1 MSIQAEIHATAG
13 GFSIQA
19 EVDASP
25 GSCTAIVGPNGA
37 GKTTLIHALAG
48 LIPVQR
54 GRVVLAGQVVD
65 DPAQGIWVPSD
76 RRPMALHSQHNLL
89 FPHLSVVDNV
99 AFGPRSSGLANRPA
113 RQQAE
118 EWLHKLGLA
127 DVAGLRPAQL
137 SGGQAQRVG
146 LARAAACQP
155 DVLLLDESLASLDA
169 ETRTD
174 VRHLLADI
182 PATRV
187 LITHDPVE
195 ARVLADQLLVMERGR
210 IVQGGTPEEVTADPR
225 TPWTAGLLDI
235 NLLTGHAAST
245 KVALDCGLAL
255 TTATPMTGPVL
266 VTFSPAAVTLSTAE
280 PHTSARN
287 TWEAE
292 VARIQPENDR
302 VRVLLG
308 APAPCHVWVTAQAV
322 GELDLRAGSRCW
334 AALKATE
341 LTVRNA

>member
-1 MSIQAEIHATAG
+1 MSIQAEIHAATG
-13 GFSIQA
+13 GFAIRAQL
-19 EVDASP
+19 DAST

-48 LIPVQR
+48 LIPLQK
-54 GRVVLAGQVVD
+54 GRIVLAGQVVD
-65 DPAQGIWVPSD
+65 DPIQGVQVPPN
-76 RRPMALHSQHNLL
+76 RRPIALHSQHNLL

-99 AFGPRSSGLANRPA
+99 AFGPRCSGLATRQA
-113 RQQAE
+113 RQRAE
-118 EWLHKLGLA
+118 EWLHKLRLA
-127 DVAGLRPAQL
+127 DLAYLRPAQL
-137 SGGQAQRVG
+137 SGGQEQRVG

-174 VRHLLADI
+174 VRHLLADMS
-182 PATRV
+182 ATRV

-195 ARVLADQLLVMERGR
+195 ARVLADQLLVMEGGE
-210 IVQGGTPEEVTADPR
+210 IVQAGTPEEVAADPR

-235 NLLTGHAAST
+235 NLLTGTASGT
-245 KVALDCGLAL
+245 EVALGGGLAL
-255 TTATPMTGPVL
+255 TTATPMNGPVL
-266 VTFSPAAVTLSTAE
+266 VTFSPAAVTLSAAE

-287 TWEAE
+287 TWQAE
-292 VARIQPENDR
+292 VARIQPESDR

-308 APAPCHVWVTAQAV
+308 TPVPCQAWVTAQAV
-322 GELDLRAGSRCW
+322 GELDLKIGSRCW

-341 LTVRNA
+341 LTVRKA

>member
-1 MSIQAEIHATAG
+1 MSIQAEIQAATG
-13 GFSIQA
+13 GFAIQA
-19 EVDASP
+19 EFDAP
-25 GSCTAIVGPNGA
+25 QGSCTAIVGPNGA

-48 LIPVQR
+48 LIPLQK
-54 GRVVLAGQVVD
+54 GRIVLAGQLVD
-65 DPAQGIWVPSD
+65 DATQGVHVPSN
-76 RRPMALHSQHNLL
+76 RRPIALHSQHNLL

-99 AFGPRSSGLANRPA
+99 AFGPQCSGLSTRLA
-113 RQQAE
+113 RQRAE
-118 EWLHKLGLA
+118 EWLHKVGLA
-127 DVAGLRPAQL
+127 DMAELRPAQL

-195 ARVLADQLLVMERGR
+195 ARVLADQLLVMERGE
-210 IVQGGTPEEVTADPR
+210 IVQTGTPEEVTADPR

-235 NLLTGHAAST
+235 NLLTGQAIGTH
-245 KVALDCGLAL
+245 VALDCGLAL

-287 TWEAE
+287 TWQAE
-292 VARIQPENDR
+292 VARIQPESDR

-308 APAPCHVWVTAQAV
+308 APAPCHVWVTPQAAN
-322 GELDLRAGSRCW
+322 ELGLSAGTRCW

-341 LTVRNA
+341 LTVREA

>member
-1 MSIQAEIHATAG
+1 MSIQAEFQAAAG
-13 GFSIQA
+13 DFAIQA
-19 EVDASP
+19 AFDAP
-25 GSCTAIVGPNGA
+25 TGSCTAIVGPNGA
-37 GKTTLIHALAG
+37 GKTTLVHALAG

-54 GRVVLAGQVVD
+54 GSVVLAGQLVD
-65 DPAQGIWVPSD
+65 EPTQKIRVPPD
-76 RRPMALHSQHNLL
+76 RRPIALHSQHNLL

-99 AFGPRSSGLANRPA
+99 AFGPRCSGLSPRSA
-113 RQQAE
+113 RQRAE
-118 EWLHKLGLA
+118 EWLHKVRLA
-127 DVAGLRPAQL
+127 HLAGLRPAEL

-146 LARAAACQP
+146 LARAAACEP
-155 DVLLLDESLASLDA
+155 AVLLLDESLASLDA

-195 ARVLADQLLVMERGR
+195 TRILADQLLVMEDGR
-210 IVQGGTPEEVTADPR
+210 IVQSGTPEEVAADPR
-225 TPWTAGLLDI
+225 TPWTAGLLDV
-235 NLLTGHAAST
+235 NLLTGQAIGT
-245 KVALDCGLAL
+245 RVALDCGLNL

-266 VTFSPAAVTLSTAE
+266 VTFSPAAITLSTAD

-292 VARIQPENDR
+292 VARIQPEGDR

-308 APAPCHVWVTAQAV
+308 SPAPCHVWVTPQAV
-322 GELDLRAGSRCW
+322 GELGLSAGSRCW

-341 LTVRNA
+341 LTVRDA

>member
-1 MSIQAEIHATAG
+1 MSIQAEIHASAG
-13 GFSIQA
+13 AFSVQA
-19 EVDASP
+19 EVNAP
-25 GSCTAIVGPNGA
+25 TGSCTAIVGPNGA
-37 GKTTLIHALAG
+37 GKTTLVHVLAG

-65 DPAQGIWVPSD
+65 DPTQAIHVPPD
-76 RRPMALHSQHNLL
+76 RRPIALHSQQNLL
-89 FPHLSVVDNV
+89 FPHLSVLDNV
-99 AFGPRSSGLANRPA
+99 AFGPRCSGMAIRPA

-118 EWLHKLGLA
+118 EWLHRLGLA
-127 DVAGLRPAQL
+127 DLAQLRPAQL

-155 DVLLLDESLASLDA
+155 AVLLLDESLASLDA

-195 ARVLADQLLVMERGR
+195 TRLLADQILVMEKGE
-210 IVQGGTPEEVTADPR
+210 IAQTGTPEEVAADPR

-235 NLLTGHAAST
+235 NLLTGTASGT
-245 KVALDCGLAL
+245 EVALDSGLVL
-255 TTATPMTGPVL
+255 TTATPMSGPVL
-266 VTFSPAAVTLSTAE
+266 VTFSPAAVTLSTSE

-287 TWEAE
+287 TWQAE

-308 APAPCHVWVTAQAV
+308 APVPCQVWVTPQAV
-322 GELDLRAGSRCW
+322 GELGLNTGTRCW

-341 LTVRNA
+341 LTVRDA

>member
-1 MSIQAEIHATAG
+1 MSIQAEIHAAAG

-19 EVDASP
+19 EFNAP
-25 GSCTAIVGPNGA
+25 TGSCTAIVGPNGA
-37 GKTTLIHALAG
+37 GKTTLVHALAG
-48 LIPVQR
+48 LIPLQK
-54 GRVVLAGQVVD
+54 GKIVLAGQMVD
-65 DPAQGIWVPSD
+65 DPAQGAHVPPN
-76 RRPMALHSQHNLL
+76 RRPIALHSQHNLL

-99 AFGPRSSGLANRPA
+99 AFGPRCSGLASRLA
-113 RQQAE
+113 RQRAE
-118 EWLHKLGLA
+118 EWLHKVGLA
-127 DVAGLRPAQL
+127 DMADLRPEQL

-174 VRHLLADI
+174 VRHLLADMS
-182 PATRV
+182 ATRV

-195 ARVLADQLLVMERGR
+195 TRVLADQLLVMEKGE
-210 IVQGGTPEEVTADPR
+210 IVQTGTPEEVTADPR

-235 NLLTGHAAST
+235 NLLAGRAAGT
-245 KVALDCGLAL
+245 EVALDCGLAL

-287 TWEAE
+287 TWQAE
-292 VARIQPENDR
+292 VARIQPESDR

-308 APAPCHVWVTAQAV
+308 SPAPCQVWVTPQAV
-322 GELDLRAGSRCW
+322 GELDLSAGSRCW

-341 LTVRNA
+341 LTVREA

>member
-1 MSIQAEIHATAG
+1 MSIQADIRAAAG
-13 GFSIQA
+13 DFSIQA
-19 EVDASP
+19 TFDAP
-25 GSCTAIVGPNGA
+25 TGSCTAIVGPNGA
-37 GKTTLIHALAG
+37 GKTTLVHTLAG

-65 DPAQGIWVPSD
+65 DPAQRIRVPPD
-76 RRPMALHSQHNLL
+76 RRPIALHSQHNLL

-99 AFGPRSSGLANRPA
+99 AFGPRCSGLAARPA
-113 RQQAE
+113 RQMAE
-118 EWLHKLGLA
+118 EWLHKVGLA
-127 DVAGLRPAQL
+127 DLAALRPAQL
-137 SGGQAQRVG
+137 SGGQAQRAG

-155 DVLLLDESLASLDA
+155 SVLLLDESLASLDA

-195 ARVLADQLLVMERGR
+195 ARVLADQLLVMEKGQ
-210 IVQGGTPEEVTADPR
+210 IVQAGTPEEVAADPR
-225 TPWTAGLLDI
+225 TPWTAGLLDV
-235 NLLTGHAAST
+235 NLLTGRAT
-245 KVALDCGLAL
+245 GTRVALDCGLAL
-255 TTATPMTGPVL
+255 TSATPMTGPVL

-287 TWEAE
+287 TWQAE
-292 VARIQPENDR
+292 VAHIQPESDR
-302 VRVLLG
+302 VRVLLE
-308 APAPCHVWVTAQAV
+308 APVPCQAWVTPQAV
-322 GELDLRAGSRCW
+322 GELGLSAGSRCW

-341 LTVRNA
+341 LTVRDA

>member
-1 MSIQAEIHATAG
+1 MSIQAEIQAAAG

-19 EVDASP
+19 AFDAP
-25 GSCTAIVGPNGA
+25 TGSCTAVVGPNGA
-37 GKTTLIHALAG
+37 GKTTLIHVLAG
-48 LIPVQR
+48 LIPLQQ
-54 GRVVLAGQVVD
+54 GQIVLAGQVVD
-65 DPAQGIWVPSD
+65 DPDQAIWVPPD
-76 RRPMALHSQHNLL
+76 RRPIALHSQHNLL

-99 AFGPRSSGLANRPA
+99 AFGPRCSGLATRPA
-113 RQQAE
+113 RQRAE
-118 EWLHKLGLA
+118 EWLHKVGLA
-127 DVAGLRPAQL
+127 DLANLRPAQL

-146 LARAAACQP
+146 LARAVACEP
-155 DVLLLDESLASLDA
+155 EVLLLDESLASLDA

-182 PATRV
+182 SATRV

-195 ARVLADQLLVMERGR
+195 ARVLADQLLVMEQGR
-210 IVQGGTPEEVTADPR
+210 IVQAGTPEAVAADPR
-225 TPWTAGLLDI
+225 NPWTAGLMDV
-235 NLLTGHAAST
+235 NLLTGHAAGT

-266 VTFSPAAVTLSTAE
+266 VTFSPASITLSATQ

-292 VARIQPENDR
+292 VAHIQPESDR

-308 APAPCHVWVTAQAV
+308 APAPCHVWVTPQAV
-322 GELDLRAGSRCW
+322 GELGLSTGTRCW

-341 LTVRNA
+341 LTVREA

>member
-1 MSIQAEIHATAG
+1 MSIQAEIHASTGA
-13 GFSIQA
+13 FSVQA
-19 EVDASP
+19 EVNAP
-25 GSCTAIVGPNGA
+25 TGSCTAIVGPNGA
-37 GKTTLIHALAG
+37 GKTTLVHVLAG

-65 DPAQGIWVPSD
+65 DPAQAIHVPPD
-76 RRPMALHSQHNLL
+76 RRPIALHSQHNLL
-89 FPHLSVVDNV
+89 FPNLSVVDNV
-99 AFGPRSSGLANRPA
+99 AFGPRCSGLATRPA

-118 EWLHKLGLA
+118 EWLHRLGLA
-127 DVAGLRPAQL
+127 DLAQLRPAQL

-146 LARAAACQP
+146 LARAAACHP
-155 DVLLLDESLASLDA
+155 AVLLLDESLASLDA

-195 ARVLADQLLVMERGR
+195 ARVLADQLLVMEQGQ
-210 IVQGGTPEEVTADPR
+210 IVQTGTPEEVAANPR

-235 NLLTGHAAST
+235 NLLTGHAAGT
-245 KVALDCGLAL
+245 RVRLDGGLTL
-255 TTATPMTGPVL
+255 TTATPMNGPVL

-287 TWEAE
+287 TWQAE
-292 VARIQPENDR
+292 VARIQPESDR

-308 APAPCHVWVTAQAV
+308 APVPCQVWVTPQAV
-322 GELDLRAGSRCW
+322 GELGLNAGSHCW

-341 LTVRNA
+341 LTVRDA

>member
-1 MSIQAEIHATAG
+1 MSIQAEIHAAAG
-13 GFSIQA
+13 GFSIHA
-19 EVDASP
+19 ELNAP
-25 GSCTAIVGPNGA
+25 TGSCTAIVGPNGA

-48 LIPVQR
+48 LIPLRQ
-54 GRVVLAGQVVD
+54 GKVVLAGQVVD
-65 DPAQGIWVPSD
+65 DSAQGIHLPPD
-76 RRPMALHSQHNLL
+76 RRPIALHSQHNLL

-99 AFGPRSSGLANRPA
+99 AFGPRCSGLGTRLA

-118 EWLHKLGLA
+118 GWLHKLGLA
-127 DVAGLRPAQL
+127 DLAHLRPAQL

-155 DVLLLDESLASLDA
+155 EVLLLDESLASLDA

-182 PATRV
+182 QATRV

-195 ARVLADQLLVMERGR
+195 TRVLADQLLVMEGGE
-210 IVQGGTPEEVTADPR
+210 IVQAGTPEAVAADPR

-235 NLLTGHAAST
+235 NLLAGHAAGT
-245 KVALDCGLAL
+245 EVALDCGLSL

-266 VTFSPAAVTLSTAE
+266 VTFSPAAVTLSTAQ

-287 TWEAE
+287 TWESE
-292 VARIQPENDR
+292 VARIQPEGDR

-308 APAPCHVWVTAQAV
+308 APAPCHVWVTPQAAS
-322 GELDLRAGSRCW
+322 ELGLSAGSRCW

-341 LTVRNA
+341 LTVRDA

>member
-1 MSIQAEIHATAG
+1 MSIQADFHAAAG
-13 GFSIQA
+13 DFAIQA
-19 EVDASP
+19 AFDAP
-25 GSCTAIVGPNGA
+25 TGSCTAIVGPNGA
-37 GKTTLIHALAG
+37 GKTTLVHALAG
-48 LIPVQR
+48 LIPVR
-54 GRVVLAGQVVD
+54 HGSVVLAGQLVD
-65 DPAQGIWVPSD
+65 DPAQRIHVPSD
-76 RRPMALHSQHNLL
+76 RRPIALHSQHNLL

-99 AFGPRSSGLANRPA
+99 AFGPRCSGLGARPA
-113 RQQAE
+113 RQRAE
-118 EWLHKLGLA
+118 EWLHKVGLA
-127 DVAGLRPAQL
+127 PLAGLRPAQL

-146 LARAAACQP
+146 LARAAACQTK
-155 DVLLLDESLASLDA
+155 VLLLDESLASLDA

-195 ARVLADQLLVMERGR
+195 TRVLADQLLVMEGGR
-210 IVQGGTPEEVTADPR
+210 IVQSGTPEEVAADPR
-225 TPWTAGLLDI
+225 TPWTAGLLDV
-235 NLLTGHAAST
+235 NLLTGLANGT
-245 KVALDCGLAL
+245 RIDLDYGLTL
-255 TTATPMTGPVL
+255 TSATPMTGPVL

-292 VARIQPENDR
+292 VARIQPEGDR

-308 APAPCHVWVTAQAV
+308 SPAPCHVWVTPQAV
-322 GELDLRAGSRCW
+322 GELGLSAGSRCW

-341 LTVRNA
+341 LTVRDA

>member
-1 MSIQAEIHATAG
+1 MSIQAEILATAG
-13 GFSIQA
+13 SFSINA
-19 EVDASP
+19 EFSAPP

-48 LIPVQR
+48 LIPVKR
-54 GRVVLAGQVVD
+54 GRIVLAGQIVD
-65 DPAQGIWVPSD
+65 DSAQRIQIPPAH
-76 RRPMALHSQHNLL
+76 RPIALHSQHNLL
-89 FPHLSVVDNV
+89 FPHLSVADNV
-99 AFGPRSSGLANRPA
+99 AFGPRCAGLATRPA

-118 EWLHKLGLA
+118 VWLHKMGLA
-127 DVAGLRPAQL
+127 DLADLRPVQL

-169 ETRTD
+169 ETRTH

-195 ARVLADQLLVMERGR
+195 ARVLADQLLVMEKGQ
-210 IVQGGTPEEVTADPR
+210 IVQAGTPEEVTADPR

-235 NLLTGHAAST
+235 NLLTGQST
-245 KVALDCGLAL
+245 GTQVALDCGLVLAS
-255 TTATPMTGPVL
+255 AMPMAGPVL
-266 VTFSPAAVTLSTAE
+266 VTFSPAAITLSATQ

-287 TWEAE
+287 TWQAE
-292 VARIQPENDR
+292 VARIQPEGDR

-308 APAPCHVWVTAQAV
+308 APAPCHVWVTPQAV
-322 GELDLRAGSRCW
+322 GELALSVGSQCW

-341 LTVRNA
+341 LTVREA

>member
-1 MSIQAEIHATAG
+1 MSIHAEIDAATG
-13 GFSIQA
+13 GFSIHA
-19 EVDASP
+19 AFEAP
-25 GSCTAIVGPNGA
+25 TGSCTAIVGPNGA

-48 LIPVQR
+48 LIPLQQ
-54 GRVVLAGQVVD
+54 GRLVLAGQVVD
-65 DPAQGIWVPSD
+65 NPAEGIRVPSD
-76 RRPMALHSQHNLL
+76 RRPIALHSQHNLL

-99 AFGPRSSGLANRPA
+99 AFGPKCSGLATRLA
-113 RQQAE
+113 RQRAE
-118 EWLHKLGLA
+118 EWLHKVGLA
-127 DVAGLRPAQL
+127 DMADLRPAQL

-155 DVLLLDESLASLDA
+155 PVLLLDESLASLDA

-182 PATRV
+182 EATRV

-195 ARVLADQLLVMERGR
+195 TRVLADQLLVMEQGR
-210 IVQGGTPEEVTADPR
+210 IVQAGTPEEVTADPR

-235 NLLTGHAAST
+235 NLLTGHAT
-245 KVALDCGLAL
+245 GTRVALDGGLAL
-255 TTATPMTGPVL
+255 TTATPMSGPVL
-266 VTFSPAAVTLSTAE
+266 VTFSPAAVTLSAVQ

-287 TWEAE
+287 TWQAE

-308 APAPCHVWVTAQAV
+308 SPAPCHVWVTPQAAS
-322 GELDLRAGSRCW
+322 ELGLSAGSRCW

-341 LTVRNA
+341 LTVRDA

>member
-1 MSIQAEIHATAG
+1 MSIQADIGAIAG
-13 GFSIQA
+13 GFSLQA
-19 EVDASP
+19 TVDAP
-25 GSCTAIVGPNGA
+25 TGSCTAIVGPNGA

-48 LIPVQR
+48 LIPLQQ
-54 GRVVLAGQVVD
+54 GRIALGGQVVD
-65 DPAQGIWVPSD
+65 DPAQGIHVPPD
-76 RRPMALHSQHNLL
+76 RRPIALHSQHNLL

-99 AFGPRSSGLANRPA
+99 AFGPRSSGLTTRQA

-118 EWLHKLGLA
+118 EWLHKVGLA
-127 DVAGLRPAQL
+127 DQAHLRPAQL

-155 DVLLLDESLASLDA
+155 EVLLLDESLASLDA

-182 PATRV
+182 EATRL

-195 ARVLADQLLVMERGR
+195 ARVLADQLLVMEQGR
-210 IVQGGTPEEVTADPR
+210 IVQAGTPEEVAADPR
-225 TPWTAGLLDI
+225 TPWTAGLLDV
-235 NLLTGHAAST
+235 NLLTGQATGTH
-245 KVALDCGLAL
+245 VDLDCGLTL
-255 TTATPMTGPVL
+255 TTAAPMTGPVL
-266 VTFSPAAVTLSTAE
+266 VTFSPAAVALSATQ

-287 TWEAE
+287 TWEGE
-292 VARIQPENDR
+292 VARIQPEGDR

-308 APAPCHVWVTAQAV
+308 APAPCHVWVTPQAA
-322 GELDLRAGSRCW
+322 GELGLHPGTRCW

-341 LTVRNA
+341 LTVREA

>member
-1 MSIQAEIHATAG
+1 MSIQADVHATTGA
-13 GFSIQA
+13 FSIQA
-19 EVDASP
+19 EFNAP
-25 GSCTAIVGPNGA
+25 TGSCTAIVGPNGA

-48 LIPVQR
+48 LIPLQR

-65 DPAQGIWVPSD
+65 DLAQAIHVPPD
-76 RRPMALHSQHNLL
+76 RRPIALHSQHNLL

-99 AFGPRSSGLANRPA
+99 AFGPRCSGLTTRSA

-118 EWLHKLGLA
+118 MWLHKVGLA
-127 DVAGLRPAQL
+127 DLAHLRPAQL

-174 VRHLLADI
+174 VRHILADI
-182 PATRV
+182 SATRI

-195 ARVLADQLLVMERGR
+195 ARVLADQLLVMEQGK
-210 IVQGGTPEEVTADPR
+210 IVQVGTPEAVAADPR

-235 NLLTGHAAST
+235 NLLAGHSTGT
-245 KVALDCGLAL
+245 QVALDCGLTL

-266 VTFSPAAVTLSTAE
+266 VTFSPAAITLSATQ

-292 VARIQPENDR
+292 VARLQPESDR

-308 APAPCHVWVTAQAV
+308 APAPCQVWITSPAAS
-322 GELDLRAGSRCW
+322 ELKLSAGSRCW

-341 LTVRNA
+341 LTVRDA

>member
-1 MSIQAEIHATAG
+1 MSIQAEIHAATG
-13 GFSIQA
+13 GFTIQA
-19 EVDASP
+19 EFDAP
-25 GSCTAIVGPNGA
+25 AGSCTAIVGPNGA

-48 LIPVQR
+48 LIPLHQ
-54 GRVVLAGQVVD
+54 GKVVLAGQVVD
-65 DPAQGIWVPSD
+65 NPVQGIWVPSD
-76 RRPMALHSQHNLL
+76 RRPIALHSQHNLL

-99 AFGPRSSGLANRPA
+99 AFGPRCSGMASRPA
-113 RQQAE
+113 RQLAE
-118 EWLHKLGLA
+118 GWLQKLGLA
-127 DVAGLRPAQL
+127 ELAHVRPAQL

-174 VRHLLADI
+174 VRHLLADV

-195 ARVLADQLLVMERGR
+195 ARVLADQLLVMEQGQ
-210 IVQGGTPEEVTADPR
+210 IVQAGTPEEVTADPR

-235 NLLTGHAAST
+235 NLLTGHAVGT
-245 KVALDCGLAL
+245 QVALDCGLAL
-255 TTATPMTGPVL
+255 TTAMPMTGPVL
-266 VTFSPAAVTLSTAE
+266 VTFSPAAITLSTTQ

-292 VARIQPENDR
+292 VARIQPESDR

-308 APAPCHVWVTAQAV
+308 APAPCHVWVTPQAA
-322 GELDLRAGSRCW
+322 GELGLSAGSRCW

-341 LTVRNA
+341 LTVRKA

>member
-1 MSIQAEIHATAG
+1 MSVQTEIHATAG
-13 GFSIQA
+13 GFAIHA
-19 EVDASP
+19 AFDAP
-25 GSCTAIVGPNGA
+25 QGTCTAVVGPNGA

-48 LIPVQR
+48 LIPLEQ
-54 GRVVLAGQVVD
+54 GKIVLAGQVVD
-65 DPAQGIWVPSD
+65 DPVQGIQVPPD
-76 RRPMALHSQHNLL
+76 RRPIALHSQHNLL

-99 AFGPRSSGLANRPA
+99 AFGPRCAGLATRLA
-113 RQQAE
+113 RQRAE
-118 EWLHKLGLA
+118 EWLHKVGLA
-127 DVAGLRPAQL
+127 DMAGLRPAQL

-155 DVLLLDESLASLDA
+155 EVLLLDESLASLDA

-174 VRHLLADI
+174 VRHLLADM

-195 ARVLADQLLVMERGR
+195 TRVLADQLLVMEGGE
-210 IVQGGTPEEVTADPR
+210 IVQAGTPEEVTADPR
-225 TPWTAGLLDI
+225 TSWTAGLLDI
-235 NLLTGHAAST
+235 NLLTGRAAGT
-245 KVALDCGLAL
+245 EVALDCGLAL
-255 TTATPMTGPVL
+255 TTATPMTGSVL
-266 VTFSPAAVTLSTAE
+266 VTFSPAAVTLSTAQ

-292 VARIQPENDR
+292 VARIQPEGDR

-308 APAPCHVWVTAQAV
+308 SPAPCHVWVTPQAV

-341 LTVRNA
+341 LTVREA

>member
-1 MSIQAEIHATAG
+1 MSIQAEIHAATG
-13 GFSIQA
+13 GFTIQA
-19 EVDASP
+19 VFDAP
-25 GSCTAIVGPNGA
+25 QGSCTAIVGPNGA
-37 GKTTLIHALAG
+37 GKTTLIHVLAG
-48 LIPVQR
+48 LIPLQQ
-54 GRVVLAGQVVD
+54 GKIALAGQVVD
-65 DPAQGIWVPSD
+65 NPAQGIWVPSD
-76 RRPMALHSQHNLL
+76 RRPIALHSQHNLL

-99 AFGPRSSGLANRPA
+99 AFGPRCSGMATRPA
-113 RQQAE
+113 RQLAE
-118 EWLHKLGLA
+118 GWLQKLGLA
-127 DVAGLRPAQL
+127 DLAHLRPAQL

-195 ARVLADQLLVMERGR
+195 TRVLADQLLVMEQGQ
-210 IVQGGTPEEVTADPR
+210 IVQAGTPEEVTADPR

-235 NLLTGHAAST
+235 NLLTGHAAGT
-245 KVALDCGLAL
+245 QVALDCGLAL

-266 VTFSPAAVTLSTAE
+266 VTFSPAAVTLSTAQ

-287 TWEAE
+287 TWQAE
-292 VARIQPENDR
+292 VARIQPESDR

-308 APAPCHVWVTAQAV
+308 APAPCHVWVTPQAAK
-322 GELDLRAGSRCW
+322 ELGLSAGSRCW

-341 LTVRNA
+341 LTVREA